1 MKKIGVVGI
10 LGHEKVKITSELEQ
24 SKNAYEVNQ
33 ENGEWFPAFDK
44 AKTIDK
50 LMKEK
55 RNNAMKTYTE
65 EDVKSLTLNA
75 MISVMQEY
83 SFHNESTVVKFHEE
97 WVNEYIESLN
107 PQPKE
112 ENKIPMTYGFLRSR
126 ISWEKFCDITGIDY
140 YAKKEGYTI
149 EDDEIFYLT
158 ESQVKDL
165 F

>member
-1 MKKIGVVGI
+1 MKTYT
-10 LGHEKVKITSELEQ
+10 EEELR
-24 SKNAYEVNQ
+24 NAYVVNQ
-33 ENGEWFPAFDK
+33 ENGEWFPAF
-44 AKTIDK
+44 
-50 LMKEK
+50 EK

-65 EDVKSLTLNA
+65 EDVKNLTLNA

-97 WVNEYIESLN
+97 WVNEYIESSN

-112 ENKIPMTYGFLRSR
+112 ENKIPMTYGFLRNR

-140 YAKKEGYTI
+140 YAKREGYEI
-149 EDDEIFYLT
+149 KDDEIFYFT

>member
-24 SKNAYEVNQ
+24 SKNAYVVNQ
-33 ENGEWFPAFDK
+33 ENAEWFPVFDK

-65 EDVKSLTLNA
+65 EDLRTLASLIDDAYRPYTSNN
-75 MISVMQEY
+75 VEGQD
-83 SFHNESTVVKFHEE
+83 VVENFIKG
-97 WVNEYIESLN
+97 II
-107 PQPKE
+107 PKTE